1 MSEGIGD
8 VSRRRAI
15 MAGVAGNVLE
25 WYDFAVYGYFA
36 PIIAGIF
43 FPSDNPVVS
52 LIAAFGAFA
61 AGFLMR
67 PFGGAVFGHIGDKI
81 GRSRALLLSVMLMAI
96 PTFLIG
102 LLPGHATL
110 GAAAAVFMVLLRMLQ
125 GLSVGGEYTSSI
137 VFLVEHAPPK
147 RRGFFASWTIFGA
160 VAGILLGSAISALM
174 SALLTDAE
182 VQAWGWRIPFLFG
195 ILVGAVGWLIRH
207 GIPELPVVKRE
218 PGDPSPVIEAFRDEW
233 RAMLQV
239 IGFNIMNAI
248 AFYMVFVYMVTFL
261 IEHVKEPRS
270 TALDINTISMVV
282 LLVLIP
288 VSGMLSDRI
297 GRKPLL
303 LIGTGG
309 ILLLTYPLMLAMH
322 QPNDALILGGQ
333 VGFAILLAAF
343 LGSGPATMAEV
354 FPARV
359 RVSALSVGY
368 NVCLAIFGGTTPLVA
383 VWLIERTHDDLSMAY
398 YLMAGALI
406 SLIVVLRLPETSRRA
421 LD

>member
-1 MSEGIGD
+1 
-8 VSRRRAI
+8 

-43 FPSDNPVVS
+43 FPSADPVVS
-52 LIAAFGAFA
+52 LVAAFGAFA

-81 GRSRALLLSVMLMAI
+81 GRSRALLLSVILMAI
-96 PTFLIG
+96 PTFVIG
-102 LLPGHATL
+102 LLPGYATI
-110 GAAAAVFMVLLRMLQ
+110 GAVAAVVMVLLRMLQ
-125 GLSVGGEYTSSI
+125 GLSVGGEYTSSV
-137 VFLVEHAPPK
+137 VFLVEHAPTK
-147 RRGFFASWTIFGA
+147 RRGFFSSWTVFGA
-160 VAGILLGSAISALM
+160 VAGVLLGSAISALM
-174 SALLTDAE
+174 SVLLTDAE
-182 VQAWGWRIPFLFG
+182 LQAWGWRIPFLLG
-195 ILVGAVGWLIRH
+195 IFVGAVGWLIRH
-207 GIPELPVVKRE
+207 GIPELPVTKRE

-248 AFYMVFVYMVTFL
+248 AFYMLFVYMVTFL
-261 IEHVKEPRS
+261 IDNVKEPRS

-282 LLVLIP
+282 LMVLIP
-288 VSGMLSDRI
+288 IVGALSDRI

-303 LIGTGG
+303 LISTGG
-309 ILLLTYPLMLAMH
+309 MLLLTYPLMLAMH
-322 QPNDALILGGQ
+322 HPNDALILGGQ
-333 VGFAILLAAF
+333 VGFAIILAAF
-343 LGSGPATMAEV
+343 YGTAPVTMAEV

-383 VWLIERTHDDLSMAY
+383 VWLVERTHDDLSMAY
-398 YLMAGALI
+398 YLMVGALI
-406 SLIVVLRLPETSRRA
+406 SFLVVLRLPETARRA
-421 LD
+421 LN

>member
-1 MSEGIGD
+1 MSEGIGN

-15 MAGVAGNVLE
+15 VAGIAGNVLE

-36 PIIAGIF
+36 PVIAGIF
-43 FPSDNPVVS
+43 FPSEDPVVS

-67 PFGGAVFGHIGDKI
+67 PFGGVVFGHIGDKI
-81 GRSRALLLSVMLMAI
+81 GRSRALLLSIMLMAI
-96 PTFLIG
+96 PTFVIG

-110 GAAAAVFMVLLRMLQ
+110 GVAAAVFMVILRMLQ

-137 VFLVEHAPPK
+137 VFLVEHAPAK
-147 RRGFFASWTIFGA
+147 RRGYFSSWTVFGA

-182 VQAWGWRIPFLFG
+182 VAAWGWRVPFLLG

-207 GIPELPVVKRE
+207 GIPELPVAKRE

-261 IEHVKEPRS
+261 IEQVKEPRS

-288 VSGMLSDRI
+288 ISGMLSDRI

-333 VGFAILLAAF
+333 IGFAILLGAF
-343 LGSGPATMAEV
+343 LGAGPATMAEV

-368 NVCLAIFGGTTPLVA
+368 NICLAIFGGTTPLVS

-406 SLIVVLRLPETSRRA
+406 SLLVVLRLPETARRE
-421 LD
+421 LE